1 MKSIKINTAGGESV
15 ILMGGTV
22 DDLRERLPAKGLY
35 IITDTNVGRIYRDIF
50 PKGEVLEI
58 EAGEKSKTPQVVID
72 LCRRMLDAGADR
84 SSFVLGFG
92 GGVVCDIAGLTAS
105 LFMRGV
111 RHAFVSTSLLS
122 QIDASIGGKNGVN
135 LGEYKNIIGTIRQ
148 PEFVLCDHN
157 MLATLPEEEFLS
169 GMGEMYKHAA
179 IRDRNLFFDLSASAD
194 RIAARDPGILG
205 DLILRSVRIKAA
217 IVRRDPMENGIR
229 RLLNFGHTFG
239 HVLEIHYG
247 MPHGVAVARGMVIAA
262 ELSAWTGEM
271 PHAEYRLLSVE
282 MEKAGL
288 IREAELPPNVIGR
301 IARDKKSEAGSV
313 NFVLLRAVGKA
324 IVRRLSLTDLQAFV
338 NYYNERKDN
347 SQSIQQG
354 K

>member
-1 MKSIKINTAGGESV
+1 
-15 ILMGGTV
+15 
-22 DDLRERLPAKGLY
+22 
-35 IITDTNVGRIYRDIF
+35 
-50 PKGEVLEI
+50 
-58 EAGEKSKTPQVVID
+58 
-72 LCRRMLDAGADR
+72 
-84 SSFVLGFG
+84 
-92 GGVVCDIAGLTAS
+92 
-105 LFMRGV
+105 
-111 RHAFVSTSLLS
+111 
-122 QIDASIGGKNGVN
+122 
-135 LGEYKNIIGTIRQ
+135 
-148 PEFVLCDHN
+148 
-157 MLATLPEEEFLS
+157 
-169 GMGEMYKHAA
+169 
-179 IRDRNLFFDLSASAD
+179 
-194 RIAARDPGILG
+194 G